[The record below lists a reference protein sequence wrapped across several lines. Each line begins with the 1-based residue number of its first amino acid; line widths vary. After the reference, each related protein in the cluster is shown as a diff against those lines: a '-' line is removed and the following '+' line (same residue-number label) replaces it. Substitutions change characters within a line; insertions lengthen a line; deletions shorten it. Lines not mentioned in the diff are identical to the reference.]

1 MTGRAFQ
8 ALEKADPKLFDELCQ
23 TPALHELINCVN
35 DLNSS
40 IKASI
45 KEA

>member
-1 MTGRAFQ
+1 MTARAFQ
-8 ALEKADPKLFDELCQ
+8 ALQKADPKLFDELSQ
-23 TPALHELINCVN
+23 NPALHQLINCVN

-40 IKASI
+40 IKANV

>member
-1 MTGRAFQ
+1 MIARAFQ
-8 ALEKADPKLFDELCQ
+8 ALERADPKLFGVLCQ

>member
-1 MTGRAFQ
+1 MTARAFQ
-8 ALEKADPKLFDELCQ
+8 ALERSDPKLFGVLCKTQ
-23 TPALHELINCVN
+23 ALHELINCVN